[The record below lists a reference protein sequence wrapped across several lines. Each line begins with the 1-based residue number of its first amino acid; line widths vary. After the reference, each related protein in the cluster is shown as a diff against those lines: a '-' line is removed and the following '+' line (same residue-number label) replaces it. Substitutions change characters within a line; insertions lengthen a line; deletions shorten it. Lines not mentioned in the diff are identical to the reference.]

1 MSDENKTRALKF
13 LQEHESAVIST
24 ISSEGELESA
34 FVFYF
39 ADDAFNL
46 YLMTKRMTRKAK
58 NVLENGKAAF
68 VVVDESTM
76 TTLQGSGEA
85 SEVVDSESNQE
96 IFSKLIRVIARNV
109 KDWPPPISKLG
120 ESDAVFI
127 RIKPHWLRMADFN
140 NTGDP
145 TDNENCFEQ
154 II

>member
-1 MSDENKTRALKF
+1 MSEENKIKALKF
-13 LQEHESAVIST
+13 LQEHERAVIST
-24 ISSEGELESA
+24 ISDGGELESA

-46 YLMTKRMTRKAK
+46 YFMTKRQTRKCT
-58 NVLENGKAAF
+58 NVQANGKISF
-68 VVVDESTM
+68 VVVDEPNM
-76 TTLQGSGEA
+76 RTLQGTGEA

-127 RIKPHWLRMADFN
+127 RIKPHWLRMADFS